1 MNKPEPDLG
10 MVAEAAEGVI
20 PGPDSPA
27 APIPRPAPRAELGLG
42 PKGGNEEKQPARVQ
56 DSMADLAA
64 AAANGDRGSFDAIY
78 KRLSGGMFR
87 LFMQRT
93 NQRKEVAED
102 LSQRTWLGVWDAL
115 RQGRYD
121 PRKSA
126 ITTFV
131 YAVGYKIWLQH
142 LRTASR
148 PEFSADHVD
157 MGGGV
162 EVGNPQ
168 FESNASELL
177 EAVRTCLKADV
188 ESPILTEEERGIV
201 RASAGGASDREIAK
215 QLNIAA
221 STLNARKQAAFE
233 KIRRVLA
240 SWGHRGERPERPGG

>member
-1 MNKPEPDLG
+1 MKARVGPSPAPQADAAPENEEGDVAPDGPDLG
-10 MVAEAAEGVI
+10 EVESQEPTPAE
-20 PGPDSPA
+20 
-27 APIPRPAPRAELGLG
+27 
-42 PKGGNEEKQPARVQ
+42 RVQ

-64 AAANGDRGSFDAIY
+64 AAAKGDRGAFDAIY

-87 LFMQRT
+87 LFMQRV
-93 NQRKEVAED
+93 NQKKEVAED

-121 PRKSA
+121 ASKSA

-148 PEFSADHVD
+148 PEFLSDQVD
-157 MGGGV
+157 LGCGI

-177 EAVRTCLKADV
+177 EAVRTCLKADGDRSV
-188 ESPILTEEERGIV
+188 LTDEERGIV
-201 RASAGGASDREIAK
+201 RATADGASDREIAK

-240 SWGHRGERPERPGG
+240 RWGHRAENPERPVP